1 MALLDPRS
9 DRLLAYNASAAL
21 VWQQIARD
29 GHLKGAADAL
39 VAAYGIS
46 SDQAWLDAS
55 AIVAHWQ
62 SQGLLADGS
71 RSARVPPR
79 ESQSDTAN
87 VPSQM
92 AVAHRATYRIGGRA
106 FRIVIQD
113 RDVALRV
120 ESLFRPFRVK
130 SGVADE
136 TFRVTVSAAGDELI
150 LTGPGKDTL
159 RTRCC
164 AEMTGALF
172 QAVLTSLNPDS
183 RWLAIIH
190 GGSVSLDGR
199 AALLAGTSGSGKSTL
214 GAYLVSRGFDYLS
227 DDMVA
232 VNGDGRVPPWPVP
245 LSIKDGS
252 WSVLAPH
259 LPQLETIPSQ
269 EMWGRT
275 MKFLPAAQSSW
286 DQEPNHAAALIF
298 PKFGARVAATR
309 MTALSPPEALRRL
322 MSDRIWLGYPMRAE
336 SVKRFLGWLEHIPAY
351 ELSYGSFENVE
362 DGIREAIG
370 RG

>member
-1 MALLDPRS
+1 M
-9 DRLLAYNASAAL
+9 
-21 VWQQIARD
+21 
-29 GHLKGAADAL
+29 
-39 VAAYGIS
+39 
-46 SDQAWLDAS
+46 
-55 AIVAHWQ
+55 
-62 SQGLLADGS
+62 
-71 RSARVPPR
+71 
-79 ESQSDTAN
+79 
-87 VPSQM
+87 
-92 AVAHRATYRIGGRA
+92 
-106 FRIVIQD
+106 
-113 RDVALRV
+113 
-120 ESLFRPFRVK
+120 
-130 SGVADE
+130 
-136 TFRVTVSAAGDELI
+136 
-150 LTGPGKDTL
+150 L

-172 QAVLTSLNPDS
+172 QAVLTSLNTGA

-199 AALLAGTSGSGKSTL
+199 AAILAGTSGSGKSTL

-232 VNGDGRVPPWPVP
+232 VNGDGKVPPWPVP

-259 LPQLETIPSQ
+259 LPQLETISS
-269 EMWGRT
+269 EAMWGRT
-275 MKFLPAAQSSW
+275 MKFLPAAQSLW

-309 MTALSPPEALRRL
+309 MTPLTPPEALQLL

-336 SVKRFLGWLEHIPAY
+336 SVERFLGWLEHIPAY

-362 DGIREAIG
+362 RCIREAIG
-370 RG
+370 RA

>member
-1 MALLDPRS
+1 M
-9 DRLLAYNASAAL
+9 LAYNSSAAL
-21 VWQQIARD
+21 VWRQIARD

-62 SQGLLADGS
+62 LQGLLADGS
-71 RSARVPPR
+71 RSMRVPPR
-79 ESQSDTAN
+79 GSQSDTAN

-92 AVAHRATYRIGGRA
+92 AVAYRATYRIGGRA
-106 FRIVIQD
+106 FRIVIQEGN
-113 RDVALRV
+113 VALRV

-130 SGVADE
+130 SGAADE
-136 TFRVTVSAAGDELI
+136 TFRVTVSPAGDELI
-150 LTGPGKDTL
+150 LTGAGKDIL

-172 QAVLTSLNPDS
+172 QAVLTSLNPAS

-232 VNGDGRVPPWPVP
+232 INGDGRVPPWPVP

-259 LPQLETIPSQ
+259 LPQLETIPS
-269 EMWGRT
+269 EAMWGRT
-275 MKFLPAAQSSW
+275 MKFLPAAPSLW

-309 MTALSPPEALRRL
+309 MTTLSPPEALQRL

-336 SVKRFLGWLEHIPAY
+336 SVKRFLGWLENIPAY

-362 DGIREAIG
+362 RCICQAIG
-370 RG
+370 RA